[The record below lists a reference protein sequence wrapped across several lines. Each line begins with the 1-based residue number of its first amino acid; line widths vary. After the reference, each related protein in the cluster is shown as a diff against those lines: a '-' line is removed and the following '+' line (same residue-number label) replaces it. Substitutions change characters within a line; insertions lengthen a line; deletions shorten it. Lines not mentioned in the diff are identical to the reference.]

1 MTKAL
6 SIWWKNRDGATAIE
20 YALIAAGISLAIVAA
35 VFTFGDEI
43 GELFLTL
50 TGLLTGDA

>member
-6 SIWWKNRDGATAIE
+6 SNWWKNRDGATAIE
-20 YALIAAGISLAIVAA
+20 YALIAAGISLSIVAA

-50 TGLLTGDA
+50 TGLLTGGA